1 MRDTKN
7 KASRPT
13 GAYLG
18 SRGFSALSVLL
29 FLGLLATYVTVVFA
43 THLGFDLHATL
54 LYPAIAIIVSVFVLG
69 ERKMNSVLSLL
80 TSKLERRGLSGLA
93 LVIAASFAIRLIF
106 VVYASIL
113 PDEYTILKIL
123 QARPLSNLPLFLKDY
138 QSFPGVEVSH
148 PPLSFILMSI
158 GYIFLP
164 SLLGARAVSVTFSLM
179 TIVVVYLIMAEL
191 GKREYATLTAAI
203 YGLIPHTVLYLSMAL
218 TDVYM
223 NFFGLVAILMYLK
236 AVNKPSVMNAALSG
250 VALGLSFWSK
260 QGLGIFWAIAMVILT
275 FVLHGRGLR
284 AGMLRLALALL
295 VGGAV
300 YFCWWLVNPIAF
312 AIGFV
317 PLVNYL
323 LMVVL
328 SPENY
333 RLISTNIPNP
343 SVATTVSQ
351 VTTVVTTSGI
361 TATSILSSTITS
373 AIGTAANTPFFSSLE
388 SIFPALTESRGSSIS
403 YAELIVQLPIWL
415 TPLVLLLSMVGIS
428 RLLIRRD
435 RRDFLLLLWAIVPLI
450 AMIPGIRDIRY
461 LLLFSVPVAYFGG
474 LGSKVRNV
482 NLSRYLKSAMFA
494 FIVVFLVITLFVAQ
508 QQCSGIAEASHDLQ
522 TLNLGSAS
530 ILSNAPQIQYYLPD
544 AKLYYLPPDYN
555 SSTVI
560 RIIAQK
566 SIAAV
571 VIVHNARAAWL
582 PVGSGVID
590 TLRSQFRH
598 CLTGGLSTFSW
609 YEIYYY

>member
-1 MRDTKN
+1 MSQPEN
-7 KASRPT
+7 KAQAPSLAGWSMSFP
-13 GAYLG
+13 A
-18 SRGFSALSVLL
+18 LL
-29 FLGLLATYVTVVFA
+29 FLSALLLIGLIATYVTVVFA
-43 THLGFDLHATL
+43 THLGFYMHPSL
-54 LYPAIAIIVSVFVLG
+54 LYPAIAIILLVFILGGKRLYSVQTMLASNLKRDRLNG
-69 ERKMNSVLSLL
+69 LSL
-80 TSKLERRGLSGLA
+80 
-93 LVIAASFAIRLIF
+93 VIVISLIVRLIF
-106 VVYASIL
+106 ITNASVL
-113 PDEYTILKIL
+113 PDEYSVFRILE
-123 QARPLSNLPLFLKDY
+123 ARPLSNLPLFLRNYED
-138 QSFPGVEVSH
+138 FAGGLVSH
-148 PPLSFILMSI
+148 PPLSFILMSF
-158 GYIFLP
+158 GYTLLP
-164 SLLGARAVSVTFSLM
+164 SPLGARAVSVVFSLM
-179 TIVVVYLIMAEL
+179 TIVVVYLIMVEL

-203 YGLIPHTVLYLSMAL
+203 YGLIPLTVLYLSMAL

-236 AVNKPSVMNAALSG
+236 ALNKPSVMNAALSG

-260 QGLGIFWAIAMVILT
+260 QGLGIFWAIAMVMLT
-275 FVLHGRGLR
+275 FVLHTPRLRG
-284 AGMLRLALALL
+284 GMAKLGLALL
-295 VGGAV
+295 VAGAI
-300 YFCWWLVNPIAF
+300 YFAWWLVNPVAF
-312 AIGFV
+312 EIGFI

-323 LMVVL
+323 LTVVL

-333 RLISTNIPNP
+333 RLISTNIPNVP
-343 SVATTVSQ
+343 STTSTTTITATTLGTI
-351 VTTVVTTSGI
+351 VTTVVTPT
-361 TATSILSSTITS
+361 
-373 AIGTAANTPFFSSLE
+373 NVNPFFSSLE
-388 SIFPALTESRGSSIS
+388 SIFPPLTESRGSSIS

-461 LLLFSVPVAYFGG
+461 ILLFSVPVAYFGG

-494 FIVVFLVITLFVAQ
+494 FMVVFLVITLLVAQ
-508 QQCSGIAEASHDLQ
+508 QQYSGIAEASHDLQ
-522 TLNLGSAS
+522 TLNLGSES

-582 PVGSGVID
+582 LVGSGVID
-590 TLRSQFRH
+590 ILRLQFRH

-609 YEIYYY
+609 YEIYY